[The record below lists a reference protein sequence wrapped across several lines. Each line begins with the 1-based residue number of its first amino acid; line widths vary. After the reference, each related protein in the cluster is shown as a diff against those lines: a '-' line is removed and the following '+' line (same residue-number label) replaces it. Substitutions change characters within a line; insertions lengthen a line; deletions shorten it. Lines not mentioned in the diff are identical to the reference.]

1 MALEWY
7 NEMDVEGETPL
18 SRAMKCGHGTLS
30 TFMLRQ
36 EEDDRPEK
44 AAGET
49 LVQRAAY
56 WGLEQ
61 AMQKLLDG
69 GATTVERDLR
79 GETPLHKAVRRGHT
93 DTVCL
98 LIEGGAEA
106 DSPDEYGMTSLHWTA
121 INGRSDVAQML
132 LDSGAEVNNREYA
145 NGGLTPLAMSS
156 LMGYDDLTELLSSR
170 GGTY

>member
-1 MALEWY
+1 MANEWY
-7 NEMDVEGETPL
+7 NQMDNDGETPL
-18 SRAMKCGHGTLS
+18 SRAMKCGHGALS
-30 TFMLRQ
+30 TFMMRQ
-36 EEDDRPEK
+36 EDDDRPEV
-44 AAGET
+44 AAGDT

-69 GATTVERDLR
+69 GATTRERDLR
-79 GETPLHKAVRRGHT
+79 GETPLHKAARRGHT

-98 LIEGGAEA
+98 LLQGGAEA

-121 INGRSDVAQML
+121 MNGRSDVAKML
-132 LDSGAEVNNREYA
+132 LDCGADVNVREHA
-145 NGGLTPLAMSS
+145 NGGLTPLAVSN